1 MADLDLDPLLRDL
14 ARDASRRAR
23 LAESATL
30 RRSGDQRRLAKGV
43 GVAAGVVL
51 LTTGA
56 FSLMNTGDGDGH
68 LIAAQSDAATGA
80 TAPPRTPDR
89 AQWASPTDVV
99 VPPVPTWAPVPPI
112 APVPDPPR
120 RPGATV
126 PVSPPVGDGTL
137 TATGSTAGSGTPSAA
152 GTPSGSSGSPTSST
166 TPSATPSTP
175 STPSTTSPPATAPAT
190 PPASPGSPTAP
201 PVLTSYRITLYD
213 AVPGGRLGEWVGS
226 PGGFGDPSGTLPY
239 THRVATAAAGA
250 ALAPA
255 ANPVT
260 AAVGVAANGGG
271 HLTLFSDGKVVAD
284 HVVAADWADAT
295 ALVAWSDPGR
305 RTVTVL
311 ALHAGGGLTRT
322 DVGNVAVGATPT
334 ASAPRAISTGGQGLS
349 GASAAAFAGSE
360 SDAAG
365 ALAALWLYVVSG
377 DRLLL
382 LKAPTAG
389 AGAVSELVP
398 KGLAGTVTL
407 GRLTADGKGGGVAAW
422 GPTGV
427 GSLYYGP
434 DAFGRLSYAGAAV
447 ALPR

>member
-14 ARDASRRAR
+14 ARDAARRAR
-23 LAESATL
+23 LSEASTL

-56 FSLMNTGDGDGH
+56 FSLMNTGDGAGQI
-68 LIAAQSDAATGA
+68 IAAQSEAATGA

-89 AQWASPTDVV
+89 PQWASPTDVV
-99 VPPVPTWAPVPPI
+99 VPPVPTWAPVPPV

-126 PVSPPVGDGTL
+126 PVAPPVGDSTL
-137 TATGSTAGSGTPSAA
+137 TATGSTAGSGTGSAPA
-152 GTPSGSSGSPTSST
+152 TPSGSSTSST
-166 TPSATPSTP
+166 TSST
-175 STPSTTSPPATAPAT
+175 TTSPPPPTSPSPSGTLAT
-190 PPASPGSPTAP
+190 PPASPAGPTTAP
-201 PVLTSYRITLYD
+201 TPTLASYRVTLYD
-213 AVPGGRLGEWVGS
+213 AVAGGRLGEWVGS

-260 AAVGVAANGGG
+260 VAVGVAANGTG
-271 HLTLFSDGKVVAD
+271 HLTLFSDGKVAAD
-284 HVVAADWADAT
+284 HPVAADWADAT

-311 ALHAGGGLTRT
+311 ALHAAGGLTRT
-322 DVGNVAVGATPT
+322 DIGNVSLGATPT
-334 ASAPRAISTGGQGLS
+334 AAAPRVVSTGAQALT

-360 SDAAG
+360 SDASG
-365 ALAALWLYVVSG
+365 ALSALWVYVVAG

-382 LKAPTAG
+382 VKAPTTG

-398 KGLAGTVTL
+398 SGMAGTVAL
-407 GRLTADGKGGGVAAW
+407 GRLTADGNGGGVAAW
-422 GPTGV
+422 RATGV
-427 GSLYYGP
+427 GSVYYGA